1 MLDAPDAVRRVGG
14 PGWELLGEC
23 AEVGPLA
30 GLGER
35 ADAGACGAEGGDLG
49 GGEDA
54 GEDDEA
60 LVLEDGFEAGGHGS

>member
-1 MLDAPDAVRRVGG
+1 MGIA
-14 PGWELLGEC
+14 WEC

-35 ADAGACGAEGGDLG
+35 ADGGACGAEGGDLG
-49 GGEDA
+49 GVEDA

-60 LVLEDGFEAGGHGS
+60 SVFEDGFEAGGHGS